1 MELSRETIDFVKR
14 MNGLKMD
21 EDVIKMWKVGV
32 RVMEETNTTS
42 LNELTRQVKS
52 AMRKEMV
59 DNKKQKKVKKERR
72 VKKI

>member
-14 MNGLKMD
+14 MNGLERD
-21 EDVIKMWKVGV
+21 EDVIKMWKSGI